1 MTGRPLQK
9 VLAIGLDSCDLAY
22 LECYLPHLPH
32 LQTLLDKGTLSELD
46 TTSTAMDAT
55 VWPTFM
61 LACSPGEHGYYFPF
75 QWQAQAQSY
84 QHVVAGCLPFK
95 PFWDSLSERGCQVC
109 VFDMPMLPL
118 PIQSSDRVRYYHWH
132 SQDEGVAYR
141 YNDTPLGRQIE
152 KKWGPNPLFYDIPVE
167 KTPEQLEQLRCAAIS
182 SAETRGEM
190 GKWLLEESDWDLF
203 ITCFSELHRAGH
215 YLCPNPEHNE
225 QPLDDR
231 DTLIDV
237 YRAVDQAIG
246 TLLSAHTAQNVR
258 VVVFSL
264 HGMGPNN
271 SQLHFVPKVL
281 DRLFSSSASDP
292 AAHSVS
298 PQRSLFRWLREK
310 LPAQLQQ
317 SIARHVSQSVRDWV
331 VNQAF
336 SSGLDWQ
343 HIPAFH
349 VLSGGQGYLRF
360 NIQGREKMGWLV
372 AGSEQHRQ
380 VKTLLK
386 ETFSSLQDAHSGKPL
401 VKQILDIEDLYP
413 GPFTPYLPDLSIIW
427 HDLPPAGE
435 IHSPTLGNFSGRI
448 GTGRGGNHRPK
459 AFYSCD
465 SELPKHVTRRMTQIC
480 ELHRVFNHLLEVP
493 DSV

>member
-1 MTGRPLQK
+1 
-9 VLAIGLDSCDLAY
+9 
-22 LECYLPHLPH
+22 
-32 LQTLLDKGTLSELD
+32 
-46 TTSTAMDAT
+46 
-55 VWPTFM
+55 
-61 LACSPGEHGYYFPF
+61 
-75 QWQAQAQSY
+75 
-84 QHVVAGCLPFK
+84 
-95 PFWDSLSERGCQVC
+95 
-109 VFDMPMLPL
+109 
-118 PIQSSDRVRYYHWH
+118 
-132 SQDEGVAYR
+132 
-141 YNDTPLGRQIE
+141 
-152 KKWGPNPLFYDIPVE
+152 
-167 KTPEQLEQLRCAAIS
+167 
-182 SAETRGEM
+182 M

-281 DRLFSSSASDP
+281 DRLFSSSVSDP
-292 AAHSVS
+292 AAHSVA

>member
-1 MTGRPLQK
+1 MMSRTPQR
-9 VLAIGLDSCDLAY
+9 VLAIGLDSCDLEY
-22 LECYLPHLPH
+22 LQCYLPHLPN
-32 LQTLLDKGTLSELD
+32 LQKLLGKGTLTALD
-46 TTSTAMDAT
+46 TTATAMDAT

-75 QWQAQAQSY
+75 QWHAQTQRY
-84 QHVVAGCLPFK
+84 QRVVAGWLPFT
-95 PFWDSLSERGCQVC
+95 PFWDFLSERGYRVG

-118 PIQSSDRVRYYHWH
+118 PVQSSDRLRYYHWH

-141 YNDTPLGRQIE
+141 YNDTPLGRQI
-152 KKWGPNPLFYDIPVE
+152 KNKWGPNPLFYDIPVD
-167 KTPEQLEQLRCAAIS
+167 KTAAQLEQLRCAAMR
-182 SAETRGEM
+182 SAKSRGEI

-203 ITCFSELHRAGH
+203 IICFSEFHRAGH

-225 QPLDDR
+225 RPLGDS

-246 TLLSAHTAQNVR
+246 ALLSAHTAQNVR
-258 VVVFSL
+258 VIVFSL

-281 DRLFSSSASDP
+281 DRLFSRPIADP
-292 AAHSVS
+292 AAHSVL
-298 PQRSLFRWLREK
+298 PQRSLFRVLREK

-317 SIARHVSQSVRDWV
+317 RIARHVPQLVRDWV
-331 VNQAF
+331 VNRAF
-336 SSGLDWQ
+336 TGGMDWQ
-343 HIPAFH
+343 HTPVFL

-360 NIQGREKMGWLV
+360 NIQGREKRGWLI

-380 VKTLLK
+380 LKTLVK
-386 ETFSSLQDAHSGKPL
+386 ETFSSLLDVHSGKPL
-401 VKQILDIEDLYP
+401 VRRILDIEELYP
-413 GPFTPYLPDLSIIW
+413 GPFTSYLPDLSIIW
-427 HDLPPAGE
+427 NDLPPARE

-448 GTGRGGNHRPK
+448 NTGRGGNHRPK

-465 SELPKHVTRRMTQIC
+465 SELPEHVTRQVTHIR
-480 ELHRVFNHLLEVP
+480 ELYRVFNHLLE
-493 DSV
+493 